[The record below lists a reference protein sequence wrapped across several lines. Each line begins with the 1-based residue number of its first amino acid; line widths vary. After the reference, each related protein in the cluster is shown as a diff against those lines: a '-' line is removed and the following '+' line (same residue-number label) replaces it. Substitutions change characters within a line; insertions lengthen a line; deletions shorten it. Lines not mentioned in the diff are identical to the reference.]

1 LPEFAVE
8 VITYP
13 HPTLRYVS
21 KPIQRVERELRDV
34 IAEMFRLMYEHKGVG
49 LAANQIGVPLRL
61 FVMNETGKQ
70 GQGQELVFL
79 NPVVTKPRGNE
90 EMEEGCLSL
99 PGVNANVVRPKTISF
114 NAYTMSGEEVRGDI
128 GGYMARI
135 IQHEVDHLDGVL
147 FIDRLTDSARK
158 SIDNELFVL
167 ETEYESRQRTGSLK
181 GNQELL
187 DESLKWEAKYC

>member
-1 LPEFAVE
+1 ME

-21 KPIQRVERELRDV
+21 KPIQRVDRELRDV

-114 NAYTMSGEEVRGDI
+114 NAYTMTGEEVRGDI

-158 SIDNELFVL
+158 SIDNELFIL